1 MNVGFINRSLE
12 MLLFCYYFYAQT
24 DAMLRSIGL
33 GGKRDPVEA
42 AMRN

>member
-1 MNVGFINRSLE
+1 MNVGFIDRSLE
-12 MLLFCYYFYAQT
+12 MLLFCCYFYVQIGAI
-24 DAMLRSIGL
+24 LRSIGL